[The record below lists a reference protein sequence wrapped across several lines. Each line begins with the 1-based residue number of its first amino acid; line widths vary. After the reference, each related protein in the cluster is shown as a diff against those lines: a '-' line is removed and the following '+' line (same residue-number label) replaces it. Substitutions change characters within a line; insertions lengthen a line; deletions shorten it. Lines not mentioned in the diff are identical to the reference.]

1 MTELNIQRG
10 LSIELFPADLN
21 GQVNP
26 RLDKQEGCWYLCTDT
41 AELFLCIRDENDQL
55 DLKRINE
62 IETEVTIDPAVLEA
76 INTEINT
83 IKESLASYAKKTD
96 IPSVEGFAT
105 TKFVTDAINEL
116 EIPDVSEF
124 IKESDLGDY
133 ALKSDIPDITGK
145 ADAEHSHEEY
155 AAKEHTHSEYAEAE
169 HTHDEY
175 LTEHQSLAD
184 YAKRSEIPSLE
195 GYAKTTDI
203 PSLEGY
209 ATKTELFSGSYNDLK
224 DKPEIPSLDGYA
236 TEQYV
241 TDAIAEHAAIKA
253 VTTTI
258 IPTVNQTILPAI
270 EKVNTEIVPTVQTL
284 SDTKADKVLFT
295 TAKFVNNPVGSFV
308 ANENIMGLSLA
319 DLFAKLLGLS
329 DTPSGETPDEPDT
342 PEEFKSLAEK
352 IEKTKQPMYSIS
364 QEGELLTVPFKL
376 IDRDAAPTESGFYV
390 VKDSD
395 GNIIDAGYQDIQ
407 IENDAMYYIVA
418 FPKELDFNTMV
429 DVQSY
434 DPDESVWVDADIALT
449 SDPDMVAACC
459 DEVGVDI
466 SHIDTEHYTVWVQ
479 EDICTGSIMRYR
491 IIEEN

>member
-62 IETEVTIDPAVLEA
+62 VETEVTIDPAVLEA
-76 INTEINT
+76 LNTEINT

-124 IKESDLGDY
+124 IKESDLNDY

-145 ADAEHSHEEY
+145 ADAEHTHEEY
-155 AAKEHTHSEYAEAE
+155 AVKEHAHTEYAEAE

-203 PSLEGY
+203 PSLDRY

-258 IPTVNQTILPAI
+258 IPTVSQTILPAV
-270 EKVNTEIVPTVQTL
+270 EKVNTELVPTVQTL

-329 DTPSGETPDEPDT
+329 DTPGGETPDEPT
-342 PEEFKSLAEK
+342 GA
-352 IEKTKQPMYSIS
+352 IARIMANQIPMYSIN
-364 QEGELLTVPFKL
+364 GYTLTESPYQLFTYDESTK
-376 IDRDAAPTESGFYV
+376 DAPITTSGFYQV
-390 VKDSD
+390 TDDAGTIVE
-395 GNIIDAGYQDIQ
+395 AGYQDVTIAK
-407 IENDAMYYIVA
+407 DDVYYMIALPSFV
-418 FPKELDFNTMV
+418 DYNTMV
-429 DVQSY
+429 TLQVFDELNNKWVPY
-434 DPDESVWVDADIALT
+434 DKIPMISDIDEIRSVCSEDPQMFIDSVDLN
-449 SDPDMVAACC
+449 
-459 DEVGVDI
+459 E
-466 SHIDTEHYTVWVQ
+466 YTIWMSV
-479 EDICTGSIMRYR
+479 ETPTGKLLRYV
-491 IIEEN
+491 INE